1 MRNFRDYATRPPSR
15 QAIVAESSISYTG
28 VILDKVSRDALLAAV
43 RKHTPDG
50 WRVIA
55 HHMTINMG
63 PARNPTDLGK
73 QVALR
78 VVGWALDER
87 TLAVKVQGYPSTN
100 AHAHITVAV
109 NSAAGAKPKDSNL
122 HMKWTPIAAPLRL
135 VGVVEEVPQDSMYK
149 KTYNES

>member
-1 MRNFRDYATRPPSR
+1 MRNFKDYTLTRLAPRPP
-15 QAIVAESSISYTG
+15 AIAESAISYTG
-28 VILDKVSRDALLAAV
+28 VILDKASRDALLAAM
-43 RKHTPDG
+43 RRHTPEG

-63 PARNPTDLGK
+63 PARNPADIGK
-73 QVALR
+73 QVTLS

-87 TLAVKVQGYPSTN
+87 TLAVKVQGFASTN

-122 HMKWTPIAAPLRL
+122 HMKWNPMAAPLRL
-135 VGVVEEVPQDSMYK
+135 VGVVEEVPQGR
-149 KTYNES
+149 

>member
-1 MRNFRDYATRPPSR
+1 MRNFRDYTTARLAAR
-15 QAIVAESSISYTG
+15 LAIAESAISYTG
-28 VILDKVSRDALLAAV
+28 VILGKASRDALLAAM

-55 HHMTINMG
+55 HHMTVNMG
-63 PARNPTDLGK
+63 PARNPADLGK
-73 QVALR
+73 QVTLS

-87 TLAVKVQGYPSTN
+87 TLAVKVQGFASTN

-122 HMKWTPIAAPLRL
+122 HTKWTPMAAPLRL
-135 VGVVEEVPQDSMYK
+135 VGVVEEVPQGR
-149 KTYNES
+149 